1 MSRNTF
7 KNEGLVNSA
16 TFTMTRVT
24 HSTALL
30 HAGRWPSFCK
40 IATDPSD
47 SRRSTLRT
55 HASLK
60 FNQEGVQRGSRGAF
74 KLTCLLFELCLEP
87 LRRYCSL

>member
-30 HAGRWPSFCK
+30 DAGRWPSFCK

-60 FNQEGVQRGSRGAF
+60 LQSGRSAARFARRVQAN
-74 KLTCLLFELCLEP
+74 LFVI
-87 LRRYCSL
+87 